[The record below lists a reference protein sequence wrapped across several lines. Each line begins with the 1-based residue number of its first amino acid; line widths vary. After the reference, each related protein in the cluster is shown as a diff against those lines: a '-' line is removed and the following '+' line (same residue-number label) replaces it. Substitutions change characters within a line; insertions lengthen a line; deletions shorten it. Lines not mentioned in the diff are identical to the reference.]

1 MQLTAG
7 RSPKPRKKEYVQVD
21 SDLWAAK
28 VEFSQTIGWIFAMAQ
43 QLTLGLV
50 DAAVSV
56 SLLPLS
62 SSLQLFPRLL
72 SISLD
77 SGLCTLNSCSFRS

>member
-1 MQLTAG
+1 
-7 RSPKPRKKEYVQVD
+7 VD

-28 VEFSQTIGWIFAMAQ
+28 VEFSHTIGWIFAMAQ

-56 SLLPLS
+56 SILPLS
-62 SSLQLFPRLL
+62 STLQLFARLL
-72 SISLD
+72 SI
-77 SGLCTLNSCSFRS
+77 